1 MDLGLAGAP
10 RLTLAAVTA
19 ALQRRGLDATAVEA
33 RRKRWEAEHRKLAE
47 GWAAKASAVKN
58 DTPIDMAWLSRCVGD
73 VADDDTI
80 VVNEYDLDTS
90 QTRLRTPGS
99 YFSQLP
105 ASGLGWGLGAALGA
119 KLAAPEKTVVC
130 CVGDGAYI
138 FGAPTAA
145 HWTARAHDLPVLTVV
160 FNNRAW
166 NAVKRSVTSHA
177 PKGWA
182 VRSGA
187 MPMSELDPA
196 PDYEGIARAC
206 GNWAERV
213 EDPSVL
219 PEMLRQALRVVRE
232 DRRPALLNV
241 ICKKPTP

>member
-1 MDLGLAGAP
+1 MAAT
-10 RLTLAAVTA
+10 TL
-19 ALQRRGLDATAVEA
+19 EA
-33 RRKRWEAEHRKLAE
+33 RRRRWEAEHRKLAD
-47 GWAAKASAVKN
+47 ASAARAAAVKS
-58 DTPIDMAWLSRCVGD
+58 DSPIDMAWLSRCVGD
-73 VADDDTI
+73 AIDDETI
-80 VVNEYDLDTS
+80 VINEYDLDTS
-90 QTRLRTPGS
+90 QTKQRHPGT
-99 YFSQLP
+99 YFSQSP

-119 KLAAPEKTVVC
+119 KLAAPDKTVVC

-138 FGAPTAA
+138 FGTPTAA
-145 HWTARAHDLPVLTVV
+145 HWTARAHNLPVLSIV

-177 PKGWA
+177 PQGWA
-182 VRSGA
+182 VRTGS

-213 EDPSVL
+213 EDGAKL
-219 PEMLRQALRVVRE
+219 PDMIRQALRVVRE
-232 DRRPALLNV
+232 DKRPALLNV

>member
-1 MDLGLAGAP
+1 MRPPKCSNSGEWPEIINYPD
-10 RLTLAAVTA
+10 
-19 ALQRRGLDATAVEA
+19 
-33 RRKRWEAEHRKLAE
+33 
-47 GWAAKASAVKN
+47 
-58 DTPIDMAWLSRCVGD
+58 
-73 VADDDTI
+73 I
-80 VVNEYDLDTS
+80 VN
-90 QTRLRTPGS
+90 R
-99 YFSQLP
+99 
-105 ASGLGWGLGAALGA
+105 
-119 KLAAPEKTVVC
+119 
-130 CVGDGAYI
+130 
-138 FGAPTAA
+138 
-145 HWTARAHDLPVLTVV
+145 WTARAHDLPVLTVV

-213 EDPSVL
+213 DDPTVL

-232 DRRPALLNV
+232 DRRPALLRSA
-241 ICKKPTP
+241 